1 MNKLVKVESSNFSNI
16 ICDYYSNGQGEFF
29 MTRRQIG
36 QALEYAD
43 PQKAIDNLHNSHKA
57 RLDKFSVTLKSRGTD
72 GKLYNTCFYSAKG
85 IYELCRWS
93 RQKKADEFYDHVY
106 DILEGLRLGYLKLS
120 EEHNSPHWQAT
131 RLESKSNRKLETDE
145 IKIFV
150 AYATEQGSKNA
161 EKYYCNLSK
170 LANKAVGIEA
180 DSRNGATINQLN
192 NLILIEHIIGE
203 VIKQEIKRNI
213 YYKDIYKACK
223 KRIEQFKEVAYLMV
237 S

>member
-1 MNKLVKVESSNFSNI
+1 MEELVKVIRNEVFTDSLIIAQGTENQHESVQRRI
-16 ICDYYSNGQGEFF
+16 RVYEKEIC
-29 MTRRQIG
+29 
-36 QALEYAD
+36 
-43 PQKAIDNLHNSHKA
+43 
-57 RLDKFSVTLKSRGTD
+57 TL
-72 GKLYNTCFYSAKG
+72 GKLGFEIRPMPSGQEMKIYLLNEQQATFLITLLKNTNKVVKFKLELVRQFYQMKQ
-85 IYELCRWS
+85 Y
-93 RQKKADEFYDHVY
+93 
-106 DILEGLRLGYLKLS
+106 IL
-120 EEHNSPHWQAT
+120 EHNSPHWQAT

-203 VIKQEIKRNI
+203 VIKEEIKRNI